1 MATATLVDM
10 TQNTSQPLVQFID
23 LGPDAIAAETT
34 LQATAE
40 EVYALVANPARHAE
54 LDGGTTVRGLNRGVD
69 GEFAEGDTF
78 SQKMFM
84 FIPYTLPMKVTRAEK
99 NRGVTWLHPGKHTW
113 SWDITDHQ
121 NGTVTVRETFDARD
135 AYVWGFPM
143 AKFYHFNGSFA
154 LNKKNIALSLANLHR
169 LFSR

>member
-69 GEFAEGDTF
+69 GEFAAVSYTHL
-78 SQKMFM
+78 
-84 FIPYTLPMKVTRAEK
+84 TLPTSDLV
-99 NRGVTWLHPGKHTW
+99 
-113 SWDITDHQ
+113 
-121 NGTVTVRETFDARD
+121 
-135 AYVWGFPM
+135 
-143 AKFYHFNGSFA
+143 
-154 LNKKNIALSLANLHR
+154 
-169 LFSR
+169 